1 MDLVKERSTVR
12 WRGKPPLIATPP
24 PPITD
29 DDKDNESYRRIIA
42 ADKENNSWIIYMEQL
57 NIQYRKKV
65 K

>member
-1 MDLVKERSTVR
+1 MERQ
-12 WRGKPPLIATPP
+12 PPLIATPP
-24 PPITD
+24 PSPLHPTD

-42 ADKENNSWIIYMEQL
+42 AYNENNSWIIYMEQL